1 MVERGVRILVRFG
14 CGVFVWVL
22 VRCGSG
28 FCVFFVWCWGWG
40 RGRGCGWGSSMN
52 VIKTYRDVFI
62 SSFFARKVLALI
74 LDIVQNICH
83 NLLFP

>member
-1 MVERGVRILVRFG
+1 MLVLGDGVGVGVGVWEGAGLEFSVRAFLTTI
-14 CGVFVWVL
+14 FK
-22 VRCGSG
+22 
-28 FCVFFVWCWGWG
+28 
-40 RGRGCGWGSSMN
+40 SMN

>member
-1 MVERGVRILVRFG
+1 MLVLGDGVGVGVGVWEGAGLEFSVRA
-14 CGVFVWVL
+14 
-22 VRCGSG
+22 
-28 FCVFFVWCWGWG
+28 FFTTIFK
-40 RGRGCGWGSSMN
+40 SMN